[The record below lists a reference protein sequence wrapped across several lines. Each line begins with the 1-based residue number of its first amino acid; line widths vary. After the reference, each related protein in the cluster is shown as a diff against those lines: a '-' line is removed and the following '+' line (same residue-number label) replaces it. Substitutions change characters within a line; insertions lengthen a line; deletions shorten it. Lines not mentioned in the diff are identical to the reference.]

1 MTGVRDYQNFVH
13 SDLSTL
19 LACSVHTG
27 SSPQRA
33 SGIQPIATLSQSLHD
48 NEKIVAE
55 MVPLAVRPQNPPFN
69 RFVTS
74 WFRIPSRQVSI
85 HRVPLQ
91 PCSSDDILTTL
102 FLSFDT
108 TTGDNS
114 LKHDIIAHVSS
125 EEAPPALP
133 NRPTGHP

>member
-33 SGIQPIATLSQSLHD
+33 SGIQSIATLSQSLHD

-55 MVPLAVRPQNPPFN
+55 MVPLAVRPQEPVQPLRHILVQNTKPASLH
-69 RFVTS
+69 T
-74 WFRIPSRQVSI
+74 PSAAATVL
-85 HRVPLQ
+85 V
-91 PCSSDDILTTL
+91 
-102 FLSFDT
+102 
-108 TTGDNS
+108 G
-114 LKHDIIAHVSS
+114 
-125 EEAPPALP
+125 
-133 NRPTGHP
+133 

>member
-1 MTGVRDYQNFVH
+1 MFP
-13 SDLSTL
+13 
-19 LACSVHTG
+19 ACYVYTG
-27 SSPQRA
+27 SSAQLA
-33 SGIQPIATLSQSLHD
+33 SGVQPVAVLSQLLLDS
-48 NEKIVAE
+48 EKIVAE
-55 MVPLAVRPQNPPFN
+55 MAPLAVRPQNPPFN
-69 RFVTS
+69 CFVAS

-91 PCSSDDILTTL
+91 PCSSDDILTTF